1 MVTNSPPVFRK
12 SPENVFYYVRK
23 LPLQDTL
30 TKKFFTLKCDKKI
43 KLLTHFGYFLESTE
57 NSLIGTGPFKCVKKT
72 TKRMIFK
79 QPGGED
85 EKACEKGRGYSNSFF
100 SICMYISMQ

>member
-1 MVTNSPPVFRK
+1 M
-12 SPENVFYYVRK
+12 
-23 LPLQDTL
+23 Q
-30 TKKFFTLKCDKKI
+30 
-43 KLLTHFGYFLESTE
+43 FGYFLESTE

>member
-1 MVTNSPPVFRK
+1 MIKN
-12 SPENVFYYVRK
+12 
-23 LPLQDTL
+23 
-30 TKKFFTLKCDKKI
+30 FFTLKCHKKI
-43 KLLTHFGYFLESTE
+43 WLLTHFGYFLESTE